1 MYARI
6 VANNI
11 ITPTE
16 QIILLLT
23 QGLDDTLGIEKSAIK
38 TPIIETHKPK
48 NL

>member
-6 VANNI
+6 VANSI

-23 QGLDDTLGIEKSAIK
+23 HGLDDTLGIEKSVIK
-38 TPIIETHKPK
+38 IPIIDTHKPK
-48 NL
+48 KL

>member
-16 QIILLLT
+16 QIILRLT
-23 QGLDDTLGIEKSAIK
+23 QGLDETFGIEKSVIK
-38 TPIIETHKPK
+38 IPIIETHKPK